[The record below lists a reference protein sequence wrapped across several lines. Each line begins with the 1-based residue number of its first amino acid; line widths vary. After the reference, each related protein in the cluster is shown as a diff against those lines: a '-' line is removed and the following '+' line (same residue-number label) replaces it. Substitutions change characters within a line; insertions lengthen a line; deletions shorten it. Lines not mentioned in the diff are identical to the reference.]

1 MEMNFKT
8 ICNVLGILALTMSL
22 ALLAGCGGEDPGESL
37 FPTTG
42 MVTLDGQPLT
52 GATVDFIPKST
63 GENQPLRGSIGVTD
77 EEGKFIMLYRS
88 TRGCPAGDFT
98 VSISNYSEP
107 TGEGGDE
114 ETGSPELVPSAYR
127 GPKSKLEATVS
138 SGGENDFN
146 FALKS
151 DGS

>member
-1 MEMNFKT
+1 MKMNFE
-8 ICNVLGILALTMSL
+8 GIYSMFRLLTLSFL
-22 ALLAGCGGEDPGESL
+22 LVSLAGCGGEDPGESL
-37 FPTTG
+37 FSTTG
-42 MVTLDGQPLT
+42 MVTLDGQPLS
-52 GATVDFIPKST
+52 GATIDFIPKST
-63 GENQPLRGSIGVTD
+63 GENQPLRGSVGVTD

-107 TGEGGDE
+107 TGEGGDD
-114 ETGSPELVPSAYR
+114 ETGSPETVPPAYR

-138 SGGENDFN
+138 SGGENVFN
-146 FALKS
+146 FDLKS

>member
-1 MEMNFKT
+1 MNLRT
-8 ICNVLGILALTMSL
+8 ICNGAGILALTMSF
-22 ALLAGCGGEDPGESL
+22 ALLVGCGGEDPGESL
-37 FPTTG
+37 FSTTG
-42 MVTLDGQPLT
+42 MVTLDGQPLS
-52 GATVDFIPKST
+52 GATIDFIPKST
-63 GENQPLRGSIGVTD
+63 GENQPLRGSVGVTD

-107 TGEGGDE
+107 TGEGGDD
-114 ETGSPELVPSAYR
+114 ETGSPETVPSAYR

-138 SGGENDFN
+138 SGGENVFN
-146 FALKS
+146 FDLKS

>member
-1 MEMNFKT
+1 MNLRT
-8 ICNVLGILALTMSL
+8 ICNGAGILALTMSF
-22 ALLAGCGGEDPGESL
+22 ALLVGCGGEDPGESL
-37 FPTTG
+37 FSTTG
-42 MVTLDGQPLT
+42 MVTLDGQPLS
-52 GATVDFIPKST
+52 GATIDFIPKST
-63 GENQPLRGSIGVTD
+63 GENQPLRGSVGVTD

-107 TGEGGDE
+107 TGEGGDD
-114 ETGSPELVPSAYR
+114 ETGSPETVPPAYR

-138 SGGENDFN
+138 SGGENVFN
-146 FALKS
+146 FDLKS

>member
-1 MEMNFKT
+1 MNLRT
-8 ICNVLGILALTMSL
+8 ICNGAGILALTMSFV
-22 ALLAGCGGEDPGESL
+22 LLVGCGGEDPGESL
-37 FPTTG
+37 FSTTG
-42 MVTLDGQPLT
+42 MVTLDGQPLS
-52 GATVDFIPKST
+52 GATIDFIPKST
-63 GENQPLRGSIGVTD
+63 GENQPLRGSVGVTD

-107 TGEGGDE
+107 TGEGGDD
-114 ETGSPELVPSAYR
+114 ETGSPETVPPAYR

-138 SGGENDFN
+138 SGGENVFN
-146 FALKS
+146 FDLKS

>member
-1 MEMNFKT
+1 MNLRT
-8 ICNVLGILALTMSL
+8 ICNSAGILALTMSF
-22 ALLAGCGGEDPGESL
+22 ALLVGCGGEDPGESL
-37 FPTTG
+37 FSTTG
-42 MVTLDGQPLT
+42 MVTLDGQPLS
-52 GATVDFIPKST
+52 GATIDFIPKST
-63 GENQPLRGSIGVTD
+63 GENQPLRGSVGVTD

-107 TGEGGDE
+107 TGEGGDD
-114 ETGSPELVPSAYR
+114 ETGSPETVPSAYR

-138 SGGENDFN
+138 SGGENVFN
-146 FALKS
+146 FDLKS